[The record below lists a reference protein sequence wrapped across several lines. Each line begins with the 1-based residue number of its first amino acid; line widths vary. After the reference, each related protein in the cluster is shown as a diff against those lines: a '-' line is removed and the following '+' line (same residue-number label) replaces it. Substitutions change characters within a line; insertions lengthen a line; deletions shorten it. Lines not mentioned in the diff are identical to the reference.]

1 MSSSSSN
8 FDRAL
13 VQKALRKLA
22 GGMDKDP
29 KPHKGHKKGKI
40 TQIGANT
47 TKESPDSH
55 FKPIKTTRNTGTPGK
70 KMFKSKYQ

>member
-22 GGMDKDP
+22 GGMDQDP
-29 KPHKGHKKGKI
+29 KPHEGHKKGKI
-40 TQIGANT
+40 TQIGAAT
-47 TKESPDSH
+47 STKGHSSYY
-55 FKPIKTTRNTGTPGK
+55 FKPIDKHKGK
-70 KMFKSKYQ
+70 KERKG